1 MALISCQ
8 DISGQE
14 SNKTDNPVPEGI
26 GAPFTPENS
35 AEVAAIWSR
44 TELEFPRSG
53 YMVGVWDPQRGEI
66 FLSEG
71 KAARN
76 HYYRI
81 GSLTK
86 TLTAVAVLRLAE
98 QGKLSLDD
106 TIEQYVP
113 GLPNG
118 DEVTLRMMLAMT
130 AGLPNIFADPNL
142 TDAVIAD
149 PNLVWEVADSL
160 ALMKTLPPFTDP
172 GSRYRYDNSNY
183 IALDRVISEVTNM
196 SSQQAL
202 TELVVEP
209 ARLRHTQM
217 PTGPAMPQ
225 PAIPGTL
232 LIDGKARNVQLQ
244 NPQLP
249 ATAGYGISTIDD
261 MRLWLVALV
270 SGELLSEDSRI
281 AQRPGVNENGV
292 RYGLGIMRFGNWLGH
307 SGYTWGYANFALM
320 NPETGVVIV
329 GVSTGGAPDDR
340 SPELAVF
347 QTLEALYPGQ
357 DPVVAIQAT
366 RTVAEIAA
374 NISGAP
380 AK

>member
-1 MALISCQ
+1 
-8 DISGQE
+8 
-14 SNKTDNPVPEGI
+14 VPEGI

-217 PTGPAMPQ
+217 P
-225 PAIPGTL
+225 
-232 LIDGKARNVQLQ
+232 
-244 NPQLP
+244 
-249 ATAGYGISTIDD
+249 
-261 MRLWLVALV
+261 
-270 SGELLSEDSRI
+270 
-281 AQRPGVNENGV
+281 
-292 RYGLGIMRFGNWLGH
+292 
-307 SGYTWGYANFALM
+307 M